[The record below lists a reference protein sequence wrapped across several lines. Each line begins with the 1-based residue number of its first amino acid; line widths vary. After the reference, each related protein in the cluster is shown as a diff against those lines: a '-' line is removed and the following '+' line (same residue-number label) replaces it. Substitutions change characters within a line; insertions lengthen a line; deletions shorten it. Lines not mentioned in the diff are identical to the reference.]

1 MISYAAI
8 GGKSKVVNFVTFSSS
23 MSFEKTGVL
32 TPDPYT
38 ISASKQKMYN
48 MDEEWEISS
57 ITAKVI
63 KPDGLVDKTVRISTG
78 ERKTFSDLV
87 SGSSYYNTLDVRV
100 WINGMTSYDQDLSY
114 SVTAD

>member
-1 MISYAAI
+1 
-8 GGKSKVVNFVTFSSS
+8 
-23 MSFEKTGVL
+23 MSF
-32 TPDPYT
+32 
-38 ISASKQKMYN
+38 
-48 MDEEWEISS
+48 
-57 ITAKVI
+57 
-63 KPDGLVDKTVRISTG
+63 DKTVRISTG

>member
-23 MSFEKTGVL
+23 MSF
-32 TPDPYT
+32 
-38 ISASKQKMYN
+38 
-48 MDEEWEISS
+48 
-57 ITAKVI
+57 
-63 KPDGLVDKTVRISTG
+63 DKTVRISTG